1 MRRLQTGLLHHKEES
16 SLKTL
21 RQDVLLRVCQ
31 QAGLFD
37 VKNYMF
43 YSILQYCIADLRLIK
58 FHDPQVVSGPNSRVF
73 LVFNVSHTLLS
84 HHSAPYFSLEA
95 PAMPE

>member
-1 MRRLQTGLLHHKEES
+1 MRRLQTGILRHQEEA
-16 SLKTL
+16 SLQTL
-21 RQDVLLRVCQ
+21 RQDILLRVCQ

-58 FHDPQVVSGPNSRVF
+58 FHDPQVVSGPNSRVSQVCEVRLMQKSMTWEF
-73 LVFNVSHTLLS
+73 
-84 HHSAPYFSLEA
+84 
-95 PAMPE
+95 